1 MAKDEKDQT
10 PEPTPVKPA
19 SAEASPSS
27 TGVVAGSEAEPDEA
41 KPDPDERG

>member
-1 MAKDEKDQT
+1 MAKDREQDT

-27 TGVVAGSEAEPDEA
+27 TGVVAGDGSEPDEA